1 MILRSSIETSNL
13 RTFSSIRMA
22 QLNLVTWTSLN
33 LPNGV
38 FSTHKLVPH
47 ITLGIYFKTSSVL
60 TQISPE
66 VWKDKPYNEK
76 SDIWSMGCVFYEMTT
91 LKPPFHAKDME
102 GLYNKV
108 IRGYYPKLPSHYSKD
123 LTNII
128 NVCL

>member
-1 MILRSSIETSNL
+1 
-13 RTFSSIRMA
+13 MA

>member
-1 MILRSSIETSNL
+1 MQGISQSL
-13 RTFSSIRMA
+13 TF
-22 QLNLVTWTSLN
+22 L
-33 LPNGV
+33 
-38 FSTHKLVPH
+38 
-47 ITLGIYFKTSSVL
+47 TLK
-60 TQISPE
+60 SPE

-108 IRGYYPKLPSHYSKD
+108 IRGYYPKLPTHYSKD

>member
-1 MILRSSIETSNL
+1 
-13 RTFSSIRMA
+13 
-22 QLNLVTWTSLN
+22 
-33 LPNGV
+33 
-38 FSTHKLVPH
+38 
-47 ITLGIYFKTSSVL
+47 
-60 TQISPE
+60 

-108 IRGYYPKLPSHYSKD
+108 IRGKIPIFHLIFKGYYPKIPSHYSKD
-123 LTNII
+123 LMNII